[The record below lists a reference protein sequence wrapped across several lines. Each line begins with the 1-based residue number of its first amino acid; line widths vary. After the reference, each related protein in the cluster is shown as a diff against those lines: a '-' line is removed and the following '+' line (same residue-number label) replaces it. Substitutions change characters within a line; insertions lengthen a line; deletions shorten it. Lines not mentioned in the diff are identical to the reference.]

1 MDIQTEEKYTE
12 IIYRLLEFYPLFE
25 NAFDDDDV
33 ADEVMNFLLED
44 LDECYPTLMELKDD
58 IQRVSLPKK
67 GISS

>member
-12 IIYRLLEFYPLFE
+12 IIYRLLEFYSLFE
-25 NAFDDDDV
+25 NAFDNGDV
-33 ADEVMNFLLED
+33 ADEVMNF
-44 LDECYPTLMELKDD
+44 CYPTLMELKDD